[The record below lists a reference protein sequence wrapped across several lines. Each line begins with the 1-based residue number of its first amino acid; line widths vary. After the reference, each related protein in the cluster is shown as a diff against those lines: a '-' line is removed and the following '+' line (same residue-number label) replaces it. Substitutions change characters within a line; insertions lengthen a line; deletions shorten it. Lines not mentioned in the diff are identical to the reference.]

1 MGEEIHGIILFD
13 GVCNF
18 CNDSVNRIIKA
29 DKKKYFRFAP
39 LQSDLGRQLLS
50 KYGLDPDAFDS
61 VIFIDH
67 NKAYVYSSSVLNIAR
82 KLGGIYSLTYIFI
95 LVPPFIRN
103 PIYKWI
109 GRNRYKWFGKK
120 DACMVPDADMRSRF
134 LA

>member
-1 MGEEIHGIILFD
+1 MDTGTHGIILFD

-18 CNDSVNRIIKA
+18 CNSTINRIIKA

-39 LQSDLGRQLLS
+39 LQSDLGKELLA
-50 KYGLDPDAFDS
+50 KNGLDPEKFDS
-61 VIFIDH
+61 VILVD
-67 NKAYVYSSSVLNIAR
+67 NNRAYVYSTSVLHIAR
-82 KLGGIYSLTYIFI
+82 KLGGIYSLAYVFI

-103 PIYKWI
+103 AVYKWI

-120 DACMVPDADMRSRF
+120 EACMVPTPDVRSRF